1 MTSGREDSPLLGF
14 STLTPLPVPNVGE
27 LPPITASTFTTR
39 SPDNTQLSNHASTSA
54 NPDLVISPAFIE
66 ANYEREME
74 LRPARV
80 RIATPVLRTR
90 SPRVQRHKGRV
101 VDFEEA
107 PNKDGSRVEREP
119 DGRSTSKRRT
129 KEGGSRGGN
138 LSPLIA
144 AHLGISENEQPS

>member
-1 MTSGREDSPLLGF
+1 
-14 STLTPLPVPNVGE
+14 
-27 LPPITASTFTTR
+27 
-39 SPDNTQLSNHASTSA
+39 
-54 NPDLVISPAFIE
+54 
-66 ANYEREME
+66 
-74 LRPARV
+74 
-80 RIATPVLRTR
+80 

-107 PNKDGSRVEREP
+107 PNKDGSKVEREP
-119 DGRSTSKRRT
+119 DGRRTSKRRT